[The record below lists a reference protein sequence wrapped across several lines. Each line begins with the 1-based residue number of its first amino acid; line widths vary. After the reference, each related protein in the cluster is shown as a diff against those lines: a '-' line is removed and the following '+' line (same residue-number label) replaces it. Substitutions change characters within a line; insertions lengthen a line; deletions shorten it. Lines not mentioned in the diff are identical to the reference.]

1 MIRLEGLVHMM
12 LGLVMDCKRRP
23 KGPLMVWML
32 SDVGQR
38 KNSPSDVPSD

>member
-1 MIRLEGLVHMM
+1 MIMLEGLAHMM

-32 SDVGQR
+32 PDVRQR
-38 KNSPSDVPSD
+38 KSSPSDVPSD